1 VAAVHSDVDG
11 GTHVAVVLADDP
23 AADLHE
29 EYGRYLH
36 FAPDELEPVE
46 GDRACAPSE

>member
-1 VAAVHSDVDG
+1 VHSDVDG

-29 EYGRYLH
+29 AYGRYLH
-36 FAPDELEPVE
+36 FAPEELEPVE
-46 GDRACAPSE
+46 GDPACALSE